1 MLPRM
6 KYEAFDAEFA
16 TFKASHPGAS
26 FADFY
31 AHRVLTQIELG
42 VRHATLGPTLK
53 NSDDLTREQFVEICV
68 DGGVTP
74 ETRLLDYGCGTL
86 RTGRLF
92 IRRLRRGHYMGM
104 DVAQSL
110 LDMGRELTG
119 RQLLENRRATLH
131 VIDEQGMARGIAFN
145 ADVVLS
151 FGVAH
156 HVHPDE
162 LAIYFRNLSRL
173 AHKDGALIILTT
185 TIGAGRSANMTWA
198 RPVDCYVKGL
208 PGHDLRKITN
218 MYDPITKRGVTYTR
232 ARLVFQRR

>member
-1 MLPRM
+1 M
-6 KYEAFDAEFA
+6 KYEAFDAEFT
-16 TFKASHPGAS
+16 TFKASNPGTS

-31 AHRVLTQIELG
+31 AHRVVTQIKLG
-42 VRHATLGPTLK
+42 VRHATLGPALK

-68 DGGVTP
+68 DGGVTH

-92 IRRLRRGHYMGM
+92 IRRLKRGHYMGM
-104 DVAQSL
+104 DVSQSL
-110 LDMGRELTG
+110 LDMGRELAG
-119 RQLLENRRATLH
+119 RQLLENRKATLH
-131 VIDEQGMARGIAFN
+131 VIDAQGMERGTAFN

-162 LAIYFRNLSRL
+162 LARYFCNLSRL
-173 AHKDGALIILTT
+173 AHKDGAFIILTT

-198 RPVDCYVKGL
+198 RPVDCYVNGL
-208 PGHDLRKITN
+208 PGYDLQKVTN